1 MHGFISPWGMYFLSS
16 VTCLT
21 HIPLWWLGWPVDAEW
36 YADLPVCTATTLPLY
51 GHQDDLISGN
61 DALVPCDCRWS
72 TGMWYLPFCQY
83 AKKTILGQKKIQLC
97 CETVSHFH
105 PLCYDPQ
112 AGAPHICHPTQSKT
126 IIILQQP
133 VTYCCNRKKA
143 NNRQTTFPFK
153 HMNGRIQSL
162 LKE

>member
-36 YADLPVCTATTLPLY
+36 YADLHVCTATPLPLY

-83 AKKTILGQKKIQLC
+83 AKKTILGQKKNQHSLC
-97 CETVSHFH
+97 LSLSVTSTLYAMTLKQVLLTFVILHN
-105 PLCYDPQ
+105 Q
-112 AGAPHICHPTQSKT
+112 KQSLYYHNLLLIAAT
-126 IIILQQP
+126 ERRP
-133 VTYCCNRKKA
+133 ST
-143 NNRQTTFPFK
+143 NRQ
-153 HMNGRIQSL
+153 L
-162 LKE
+162 LPLNIWMEEYNHR